1 MSDYLLRGLS
11 EIKRALTLNA
21 RELSNT
27 DRQYFIQVLNEVY
40 TILDTRADG
49 GED

>member
-1 MSDYLLRGLS
+1 MSDYLLRGIS
-11 EIKRALTLNA
+11 EIKRALLLDA
-21 RELSNT
+21 RELPST

-40 TILDTRADG
+40 DILLYRAKG